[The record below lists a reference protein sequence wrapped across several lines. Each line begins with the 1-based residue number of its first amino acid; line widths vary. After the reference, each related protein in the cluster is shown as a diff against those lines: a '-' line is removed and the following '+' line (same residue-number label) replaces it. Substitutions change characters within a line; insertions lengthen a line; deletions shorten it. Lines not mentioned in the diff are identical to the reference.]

1 MRAPTWTSIGCGP
14 STMIVRCRFR
24 VRAGDGFVACMMIAP
39 SAPWSP
45 ASLFSTGDCSNAR
58 RTVSRGKT
66 RALALQRGELL
77 RGARPV
83 GGEAGRA
90 ALGELA
96 PADRIG
102 RGPAERG
109 RGVDAIDL
117 GDAEAEDF
125 GLELRRQ
132 RRIAVALAQAIVD
145 GEAAEGLEL
154 VLRRAVPDRIGA
166 PEHTVLADMAQQLA
180 QRMRRRGRVAHEEAP
195 RAAELGIDIAVG
207 REALVDADGA
217 DAEGPRLLD
226 EGEADPRVVEIPALA
241 ARAPLRIDLPRGDRP
256 LARHPRHG
264 VQRLGLGRVGNDHAV
279 QQQAIAAFERADE
292 LSRALRLLE
301 RERVVLG
308 QRRHEAQHR
317 HVRIAV
323 DEDLLDE
330 TLGREAGDRVRLA
343 ASAPR
348 EARQRL
354 LPDSGVAPLP
364 PGADRVHQMR
374 LYIEDE
380 LAAGERLAGRRRLEC
395 RFLGQDEATT
405 GIAARGESGVEGEQ
419 GGRRA
424 AQPSKEAAPR
434 HAGAARM
441 LGDARGGKA
450 LGGANAGIDG
460 YRVELAVRSRVDL
473 DRQCSDA
480 LGHRGTYGAGA
491 PG

>member
-83 GGEAGRA
+83 GGEAGCA

-102 RGPAERG
+102 RGPAQRG

-117 GDAEAEDF
+117 GAAEAEDF

-207 REALVDADGA
+207 RDAVVDQRLDQAA
-217 DAEGPRLLD
+217 DAALGMRRVERTLAPADLEARMVD
-226 EGEADPRVVEIPALA
+226 DEADVGIKPRRAGPIAYRPSTRRSAT
-241 ARAPLRIDLPRGDRP
+241 RAPPAP
-256 LARHPRHG
+256 WCP
-264 VQRLGLGRVGNDHAV
+264 
-279 QQQAIAAFERADE
+279 AAW
-292 LSRALRLLE
+292 SRARWE
-301 RERVVLG
+301 
-308 QRRHEAQHR
+308 
-317 HVRIAV
+317 
-323 DEDLLDE
+323 
-330 TLGREAGDRVRLA
+330 
-343 ASAPR
+343 
-348 EARQRL
+348 
-354 LPDSGVAPLP
+354 
-364 PGADRVHQMR
+364 
-374 LYIEDE
+374 
-380 LAAGERLAGRRRLEC
+380 
-395 RFLGQDEATT
+395 
-405 GIAARGESGVEGEQ
+405 
-419 GGRRA
+419 
-424 AQPSKEAAPR
+424 
-434 HAGAARM
+434 
-441 LGDARGGKA
+441 
-450 LGGANAGIDG
+450 
-460 YRVELAVRSRVDL
+460 
-473 DRQCSDA
+473 
-480 LGHRGTYGAGA
+480 
-491 PG
+491 